1 MIRIILSVLLTGSVL
16 CASTPVAVAQYEGV
30 ESYQAALESSFEAE
44 LTAYAADH
52 TEAELIDYVNA
63 RLNQVTD
70 VALADPVGNAT
81 FSLNNFSSFDESTIF
96 YFDGEVELYGGSG
109 SSQFD
114 FCMNTRTE
122 ECRRQYNAEVLT
134 SGAVATAIFA
144 GCVGLTVGS
153 GLIACAAAALAAH
166 ALSLAAAQERF
177 EACKTRAYSDCRL
190 AYPK

>member
-1 MIRIILSVLLTGSVL
+1 MIRLILSVLLTGSVL
-16 CASTPVAVAQYEGV
+16 CTSTPVAVAQYE
-30 ESYQAALESSFEAE
+30 SLDQAALESSFKAE
-44 LTAYAADH
+44 LTAYAANH
-52 TEAELIDYVNA
+52 TDAELIDYVNA
-63 RLNQVTD
+63 RFSQISNS
-70 VALADPVGNAT
+70 ALTNPTGSAA
-81 FSLNNFSSFDESTIF
+81 FSLDNFSLFESTTF
-96 YFDGEVELYGGSG
+96 YFDGEVELYGGGG

-166 ALSLAAAQERF
+166 ALNLAAAQERF
-177 EACKTRAYSDCRL
+177 QACKTRAYSDCRL
-190 AYPK
+190 AYPR